1 MRPRLQALMGEFEQA
16 LREAQPDES
25 RLRGHLRVKSPT
37 TVGNVMGEA
46 LTRFAAA
53 NPQVTIELL
62 LIDRAVNPLEE
73 SFDVAVGALPM
84 SFASV
89 IDVPLCPYHRLLVA
103 APGYLD
109 RSPAAAAPERAHP
122 ARLPRL
128 PAAWASPG
136 RSRPRSGA
144 VAAEV
149 RARFAAN
156 DSRVLLSA
164 ALTGLGIAVMP
175 QFLAREA
182 LGRGPPGARAA
193 RLSADADLVQ
203 GDGAAQQ
210 GPPPRGRGPRR
221 PLKGEFGPVPPWDR

>member
-16 LREAQPDES
+16 LREAHPDES

-46 LTRFAAA
+46 LTRFGAA

-89 IDVPLCPYHRLLVA
+89 IDVPLSPYHRLLAA

-109 RSPAAAAPERAHP
+109 RSPPPRHP
-122 ARLPRL
+122 SELIRHDCLVFLPMGL
-128 PAAWASPG
+128 TWSFESEG
-136 RSRPRSGA
+136 GA

-164 ALTGLGIAVMP
+164 ALTGLGIAAMP

-182 LGRGPPGARAA
+182 LGRGQ
-193 RLSADADLVQ
+193 LVQ
-203 GDGAAQQ
+203 VLPDYPLTPIWFKAMVPRNKAHHPVVAALVDHL
-210 GPPPRGRGPRR
+210 R
-221 PLKGEFGPVPPWDR
+221 GEFGPVPPWDR